1 MIPISA
7 VLNHYKRQEIQQAII
22 EHAMDKEVAIK
33 FGDNGFGKRPDIL
46 QYPNDVLEL
55 AKKGATSFHVS
66 EEMWDNPLRLD
77 PSLKRSE
84 MDEMRKGWDLLLDI
98 DCDIFD
104 YSKIAADLIVDAI
117 EEEGIKGISVKFSG
131 NHGFHIGVCFES
143 FPEIV
148 NGKNITDLFPEAA
161 RKIAAYL
168 SSRIENKLTR
178 GILEK
183 DSISEVAKKT
193 GKSIEQVSTKGKFDP
208 FTFLDVDTI
217 LIASR

>member
-84 MDEMRKGWDLLLDI
+84 AFFEVLSASFLNSIFKSLL
-98 DCDIFD
+98 
-104 YSKIAADLIVDAI
+104 VN
-117 EEEGIKGISVKFSG
+117 SV
-131 NHGFHIGVCFES
+131 
-143 FPEIV
+143 
-148 NGKNITDLFPEAA
+148 
-161 RKIAAYL
+161 
-168 SSRIENKLTR
+168 
-178 GILEK
+178 
-183 DSISEVAKKT
+183 VAK
-193 GKSIEQVSTKGKFDP
+193 
-208 FTFLDVDTI
+208 
-217 LIASR
+217 R